1 VNKGNVLDLEHFS
14 DTFNQVKS
22 RLKKGSL
29 IVFDKGANTKDNLN
43 LILDAKMDY
52 LTSMKLNSSDDK
64 IIENFDLERA
74 ELIYAKKGIYGI
86 KIVKPSTI
94 KYFYFSE
101 SLQKKQLEAKA
112 RAAMK
117 KLQEAKEVQKAVINK
132 KSFPKD
138 SE

>member
-1 VNKGNVLDLEHFS
+1 
-14 DTFNQVKS
+14 
-22 RLKKGSL
+22 
-29 IVFDKGANTKDNLN
+29 
-43 LILDAKMDY
+43 
-52 LTSMKLNSSDDK
+52 MKLNKSDDK

-74 ELIYAKKGIYGI
+74 ELIDAKKGIYGI
-86 KIVKPSTI
+86 KIIKPSSI

-112 RAAMK
+112 RAVMR

-132 KSFPKD
+132 KSFLRN